1 VLCPRLANHEY
12 SVAAIFKAVVLYC
25 NGAVSFH
32 ACSKVIACL
41 KTELSDFHAIPAPN
55 TIQSWLLRIGLHAL
69 NCAKEV
75 ADDWVIIVDHTCQLG
90 NQKCL
95 IILGIR
101 LSHWATLHRPLEHQ
115 DMTVLML
122 DAVEGSDGP
131 KVLQQ
136 LLDVQKQIGKIAAV
150 ISDQGSDLVSGTKL
164 FVESQIDEP
173 NQAIPLIL
181 KDFSHAS
188 SHILKARL
196 LADPRW
202 TKFLAHCG
210 STQPKVKQTVLGALA
225 PPTQKVKGRYLNI
238 GELIR
243 WGQKL
248 LALIDGSSGKLF
260 PGIDRSKFLL
270 KYGWIK
276 EFRGPLTQWNELDI
290 LREQSLQIV
299 RNSGYSSGV
308 VDALTAKQSKYRNH
322 ECSQLMANQLIEL
335 VREQCESIPKG
346 RSYPASTEVIESMI
360 SKSKQMQGQ
369 HSRGGFTKMI
379 LGIAVSA
386 VELTETIVIQSLQ
399 AVREID
405 VRQWT
410 KDSIGTT
417 LTRVRRMALP
427 KSKGA

>member
-1 VLCPRLANHEY
+1 M
-12 SVAAIFKAVVLYC
+12 AAI
-25 NGAVSFH
+25 SFH

-41 KTELSDFHAIPAPN
+41 PNKLSEFQAIPAPN

-69 NCAKEV
+69 NRAKEI
-75 ADDWVIIVDHTCQLG
+75 ADDWVVILDHTCQLG

-95 IILGIR
+95 IVLGIR
-101 LSHWATLHRPLEHQ
+101 LSHWATLERPLEHR

-131 KVLQQ
+131 KVLHA
-136 LLDVQKQIGKIAAV
+136 LLDVQKRIGTIAAV
-150 ISDQGSDLVSGTKL
+150 VSDQGSDLVSGTKM
-164 FVESQIDEP
+164 FVENHCELTR
-173 NQAIPLIL
+173 QAKPLIL

-196 LADPRW
+196 LADPSW
-202 TKFLAHCG
+202 PKFLAHCG

-243 WGQKL
+243 WGQKM
-248 LALIDGSSGKLF
+248 LALIDGTNGELSR
-260 PGIDRSKFLL
+260 GIDRSMFLL

-276 EFRGPLTQWNELDI
+276 EFRNSLIQWDELDV
-290 LREQSLQIV
+290 LREQSLRLLRV
-299 RNSGYSSGV
+299 AGYGSSAV
-308 VDALTAKQSKYRNH
+308 NELTYKQSAHRNYPS
-322 ECSQLMANQLIEL
+322 SQLMANQLIEL
-335 VREQCESIPKG
+335 IREQCELIPKG
-346 RSYPASTEVIESMI
+346 QSYPACTEVIESMI
-360 SKSKQMQGQ
+360 GKSKQMQGQ

-379 LGIAVSA
+379 LGIAASA
-386 VELTETIVIQSLQ
+386 VNLTETIVIQSLN

-410 KDSIGTT
+410 KDTIGTT
-417 LTRVRRMALP
+417 LTCVRRKAMP
-427 KSKGA
+427 GSKSA